1 MEQTVSTCPAWCH
14 GKHLPGWRAHSRDVR
29 EIVNEFS
36 GDIVVIAVT
45 QYGDHD
51 PQVSVA
57 LDTHHETAVAYLGSA
72 AAAHLAA
79 CLRAIGQPG
88 TLGDALD
95 TAAATINS
103 AVNHQDGVVD
113 QDDAS

>member
-1 MEQTVSTCPAWCH
+1 MEQTVSTCPVWCY

-36 GDIVVIAVT
+36 D
-45 QYGDHD
+45 D

-88 TLGDALD
+88 PLADALD

-103 AVNHQDGVVD
+103 AVNQDGVVD
-113 QDDAS
+113 QEDAS